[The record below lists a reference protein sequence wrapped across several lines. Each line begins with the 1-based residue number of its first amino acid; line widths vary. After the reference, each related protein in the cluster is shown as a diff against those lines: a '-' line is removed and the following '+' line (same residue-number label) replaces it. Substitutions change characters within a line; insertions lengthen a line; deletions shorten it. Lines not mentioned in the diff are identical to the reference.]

1 MNTEQIDITLGVS
14 LILGDVTNLLLYTK
28 KTTSDGK
35 EYIADREL
43 PFRLRYR
50 LNKNRMLFE
59 KDSAEFQRQR
69 LFALAKYG
77 ESTPDGKNVIINDP
91 QKQELFKQELSSI
104 LDTPVSHSIV
114 RIEPEDIDLVTDTDI
129 QISPDA
135 MALFIGYMTNDP
147 ELQKDL
153 DTKINLRIT
162 TPSIPQTQTEQTEA
176 QPTQNIEQTPTTEE
190 TPKVEEVVEAPK
202 AEEPVKTEEAPVKK
216 TTAKKTST
224 TKKSTTAKTT
234 STAKKTSTKKTTETA
249 TSEKTEETPKKTTT
263 RKPRTKKVEE

>member
-1 MNTEQIDITLGVS
+1 MDTEKIDITLGVS

-28 KTTSDGK
+28 KKTSDGK
-35 EYIADREL
+35 EYIADRDL

-59 KDSAEFQRQR
+59 KDSAEFQKQR

-77 ESTPDGKNVIINDP
+77 EATEDGQNVVINDP
-91 QKQELFKQELSSI
+91 HKQALFKQELGEI
-104 LDTPVSHSIV
+104 LEIPVSHEIV

-153 DTKINLRIT
+153 DRKIELRIV
-162 TPSIPQTQTEQTEA
+162 TPKT
-176 QPTQNIEQTPTTEE
+176 E
-190 TPKVEEVVEAPK
+190 TPKTEEKTEEVKV
-202 AEEPVKTEEAPVKK
+202 EEAPVKK
-216 TTAKKTST
+216 
-224 TKKSTTAKTT
+224 
-234 STAKKTSTKKTTETA
+234 KKTSTKKA
-249 TSEKTEETPKKTTT
+249 TSEDTPKKTTT
-263 RKPRTKKVEE
+263 RKPRTKKTEKVEG